1 VKLQEALNKI
11 FHFDEEYFYKSY
23 KSISEIDRITLI
35 QEAELYLK
43 THRKIE
49 ELHPPI
55 MAENFFSE
63 KILEKECWKNL
74 FNKITNE
81 VNHYSKNY
89 LNVTTEFESCW
100 INKVGHYTD
109 VDIKNTL
116 YFDEDAQS
124 YTDNHY
130 HSHHEKQIIS
140 CVFYLQNPNKK
151 YGTLVRTRK
160 GSLILDGTENSL
172 TIFDPRLY
180 HTALIPTAEESLVY
194 SRYVIIMAFTKK
206 EG

>member
-1 VKLQEALNKI
+1 LQDTLNKV
-11 FHFDEEYFYKSY
+11 FHFDEKYFYKSY
-23 KSISEIDRITLI
+23 ETISEIDRLTLI

-74 FNKITNE
+74 FNKIANE

-89 LNVTTEFESCW
+89 LNITAEFESCW

-109 VDIKNTL
+109 VCKIQIKNM
-116 YFDEDAQS
+116 E
-124 YTDNHY
+124 
-130 HSHHEKQIIS
+130 
-140 CVFYLQNPNKK
+140 P
-151 YGTLVRTRK
+151 
-160 GSLILDGTENSL
+160 
-172 TIFDPRLY
+172 
-180 HTALIPTAEESLVY
+180 
-194 SRYVIIMAFTKK
+194 
-206 EG
+206 

>member
-1 VKLQEALNKI
+1 MQEALNKI

-23 KSISEIDRITLI
+23 ETISEIDRITLI

-55 MAENFFSE
+55 MAENFFNE

-89 LNVTTEFESCW
+89 LNVTAEFESCW
-100 INKVGHYTD
+100 INKVGYYTD

-140 CVFYLQNPNKK
+140 CVFYLQNPNKN
-151 YGTLVRTRK
+151 YGTLVRTKK

-180 HTALIPTAEESLVY
+180 HTALIPTTEESLVY
-194 SRYVIIMAFTKK
+194 SRYVIIMSFIEK
-206 EG
+206 

>member
-1 VKLQEALNKI
+1 MQDTLNKI
-11 FHFDEEYFYKSY
+11 FHFDGEYFYKSY
-23 KSISEIDRITLI
+23 NSIPEIDRLTLI

-55 MAENFFSE
+55 MAENFFNE

-74 FNKITNE
+74 TDKVIDE
-81 VNHYSKNY
+81 VNTYSKDY

-100 INKVGHYTD
+100 INKVDYYTD
-109 VDIKNTL
+109 VDIQNTL

-130 HSHHEKQIIS
+130 HSHHENQIIS

-151 YGTLVRTRK
+151 YGTLVKTKK

-180 HTALIPTAEESLVY
+180 HTALIPNPEESLIY
-194 SRYVIIMAFTKK
+194 PRYVIIMSFIKK
-206 EG
+206 GED